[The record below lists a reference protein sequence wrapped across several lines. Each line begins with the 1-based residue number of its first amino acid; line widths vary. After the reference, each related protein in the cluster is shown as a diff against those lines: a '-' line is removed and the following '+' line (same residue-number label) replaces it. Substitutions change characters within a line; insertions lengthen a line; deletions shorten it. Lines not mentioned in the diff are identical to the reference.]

1 MALNKAIE
9 VINNGT
15 KNIPADQ
22 ESMEAFKEE
31 HFEE

>member
-1 MALNKAIE
+1 MTLDEAIE
-9 VINNGT
+9 VINGT
-15 KNIPADQ
+15 KNIQTDQ

>member
-9 VINNGT
+9 VINGT
-15 KNIPADQ
+15 KNIRTDQ

-31 HFEE
+31 HFEK

>member
-1 MALNKAIE
+1 MTLGKVIE

-22 ESMEAFKEE
+22 ESMETFKE
-31 HFEE
+31 